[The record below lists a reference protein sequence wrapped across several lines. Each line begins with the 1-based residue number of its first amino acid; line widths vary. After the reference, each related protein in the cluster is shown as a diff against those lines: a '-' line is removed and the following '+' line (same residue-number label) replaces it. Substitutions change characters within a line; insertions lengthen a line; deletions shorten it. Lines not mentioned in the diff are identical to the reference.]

1 MIEDYSRRELTVT
14 SDKLLAVA
22 GVARVI
28 AGETG
33 NRYLAGLWAEHLE
46 GDMFWRIQTHEEK
59 VILDENDGITPRA
72 RLGSLIGHSSRPAQI
87 RAPSWSWAAIDGP
100 IKFLPLN
107 YSNLLCQ
114 LRLCYATATGVDEFG
129 SVSGGYLDIEVG

>member
-1 MIEDYSRRELTVT
+1 
-14 SDKLLAVA
+14 
-22 GVARVI
+22 
-28 AGETG
+28 
-33 NRYLAGLWAEHLE
+33 
-46 GDMFWRIQTHEEK
+46 MFWRVQTHEEK
-59 VILDENDGITPRA
+59 VTLDEKEGNKPRA
-72 RLGSLIGHSSRPAQI
+72 RLGPLIGHSSRPSSRPAQI
-87 RAPSWSWAAIDGP
+87 RAPSWSWAAIDGA